1 MQFCKQCALGKVMD
15 NEAKICAVCGMK
27 FIPGEKR
34 SLYEEAGEWLAAE
47 FWNDAGALC
56 PQCLD
61 NRAKLAM
68 MYVIDR

>member
-1 MQFCKQCALGKVMD
+1 ME
-15 NEAKICAVCGMK
+15 NETKTCTVCGNE
-27 FIPGEKR
+27 FTPVEER

-47 FWNDAGALC
+47 LWNDAGALC